1 MTEDKS
7 IRNVV
12 MGFLIGSAAILPGV
26 SGGVIAVL
34 CGVYERAV
42 RDISDIWH
50 KWRSEFWFLATIG
63 TGVVLGVLTFAVG
76 LDFIIT
82 NYEVPAMF
90 LFMGLITAQI
100 PELYKIA
107 RNEEPIKPGYV
118 ISFVIG
124 FVLMVVLFLVDDG
137 GAQTTELDYTLENA
151 ILLIFCGVIMAIS
164 KIVPG
169 ISGSA
174 LLLALGLY
182 QITISAMAHL
192 DVYFL
197 IPIGIGVVIGI
208 LGFAKIMAYLL
219 ENYHSPTYYM
229 ILGLTVSSLL
239 IIYPGLE
246 TATDAVVGIGSFI
259 LGFVASFLFNVYGRK
274 IGNGNITSG

>member
-7 IRNVV
+7 IRNVI
-12 MGFLIGSAAILPGV
+12 MGFMIGAAAILPGV

-42 RDISDIWH
+42 KDISDIWH

-63 TGVVLGVLTFAVG
+63 IGIIIGMLIFAVG
-76 LDFIIT
+76 LDYIIT

-90 LFMGLITAQI
+90 LFMGLIVAQI
-100 PELYKIA
+100 PELCKIA
-107 RNEEPIKPGYV
+107 KNDEPIKPSYV
-118 ISFVIG
+118 ISFIVG
-124 FVLMVVLFLVDDG
+124 FAIMIALFIIDDG
-137 GAQTTELDYTLENA
+137 GTQTTELEYTLQN
-151 ILLIFCGVIMAIS
+151 IFLLVFCGIIMAIS

-192 DVYFL
+192 DLYFL
-197 IPIGIGVVIGI
+197 IPIGIGVIIGI

-219 ENYHSPTYYM
+219 DNYHNITYYA
-229 ILGLTVSSLL
+229 ILGLTISSLL
-239 IIYPGLE
+239 IIYPGLN
-246 TATDAVVGIGSFI
+246 TVADTFIGVAAFIVGFI
-259 LGFVASFLFNVYGRK
+259 ISYLFNIYGRK
-274 IGNGNITSG
+274 INKNNIVTN

>member
-7 IRNVV
+7 VRNVL

-26 SGGVIAVL
+26 SGGIIAVL

-42 RDISDIWH
+42 KDISDIWH
-50 KWRSEFWFLATIG
+50 KWRPEFWFLATLG

-107 RNEEPIKPGYV
+107 RNEEPIKPRYA
-118 ISFVIG
+118 ISFIIG
-124 FVLMVVLFLVDDG
+124 FILMIILFLVDNG
-137 GAQTTELDYTLENA
+137 GAQTTELDYTLENVV
-151 ILLIFCGVIMAIS
+151 LLIFCGIIMAIS

-192 DVYFL
+192 DMYFL
-197 IPIGIGVVIGI
+197 IPIGIGVIIGI
-208 LGFAKIMAYLL
+208 LGFAKIMTYLL
-219 ENYHSPTYYM
+219 ENYHSLTYYM

-246 TATDAVVGIGSFI
+246 TATDAAIGIGSFV
-259 LGFVASFLFNVYGRK
+259 LGFVASLLFNVYGKR
-274 IGNGNITSG
+274 IGNGNIASS